1 MHWSKTIYPFHRGDI
16 LQVTDNLFLYIYFNK
31 INNMKKLFL
40 LLFIIPILSFG
51 QNKTENSSGIF
62 EESDQD
68 TLASEINLKRFSLG
82 LKLGIPNIAS
92 VGVQYTLPF
101 LNNHLAPY
109 IDYSSYSFMEDGTG
123 DFDLSFAELGLSYYF
138 NEKGR
143 GAYLALGLSNL
154 SLKGS
159 YNNIDLNFGGTGSGS
174 SKVDLST
181 TNLKFGIKTG
191 GTIYFRMELGYGFG
205 NLPQTVSF
213 TAVDNSNPLN
223 TEIAVEEIPEIPGI
237 TDSGMLVG
245 NIGFGFSF

>member
-1 MHWSKTIYPFHRGDI
+1 
-16 LQVTDNLFLYIYFNK
+16 
-31 INNMKKLFL
+31 MKKLFL

-68 TLASEINLKRFSLG
+68 SLASVINLKRFSLG

-109 IDYSSYSFMEDGTG
+109 FDYSGYSFN
-123 DFDLSFAELGLSYYF
+123 DLDIESDLNFSEFGVSYYL
-138 NEKGR
+138 NKKGR

-154 SLKGS
+154 SLKGT
-159 YNNIDLNFGGTGSGS
+159 YKNIELDSGGTGSGT
-174 SKVDLST
+174 SKVNVST

-205 NLPQTVSF
+205 GLPQTVSF
-213 TAVDNSNPLN
+213 TAVDDSNPSN
-223 TEIAVEEIPEIPGI
+223 TETTIEDIPEIPGI
-237 TDSGMLVG
+237 TDNGMLVG
-245 NIGFGFSF
+245 NIGLGFSF